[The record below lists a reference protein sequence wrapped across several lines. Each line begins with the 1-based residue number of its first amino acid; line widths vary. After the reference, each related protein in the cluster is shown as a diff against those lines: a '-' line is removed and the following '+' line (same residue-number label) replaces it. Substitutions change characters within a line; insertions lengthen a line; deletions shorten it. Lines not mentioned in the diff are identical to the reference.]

1 MPKPKLGATRGRVR
15 GTAIPGTRVY
25 YKPSLRK
32 VVFRPVNVIRSS
44 EKVLA
49 INEKFAAIKPASACK
64 GKPWM
69 EFVACLSE
77 QLKGKL

>member
-1 MPKPKLGATRGRVR
+1 MPTPKKGATRGRVR

-32 VVFRPVNVIRSS
+32 IVFRPTNVIRSS
-44 EKVLA
+44 DRVIA
-49 INEKFAAIKPASACK
+49 VNEKFAAIKPASACK

-69 EFVACLSE
+69 EFVDCLSK